1 MQIFN
6 KFTQIKE
13 FLFSRKAE
21 NRGTFDDNQLYKQL
35 YDMMGLNTHLNA
47 NELKTYI
54 NEGYVLNPHI
64 YTVINKI
71 LKPASAVPFL
81 VYEVKKDKQKE
92 FKRYKAALENNE
104 SEKADYYAKKSLE
117 VVNIK
122 ELTNLFEHPNEKQS
136 HTEFL
141 EECLAYRLI
150 TGNEFIYG
158 LSPSG
163 YQEDLF
169 TKIYCMPSQLV
180 SIVLGDWQNPVR
192 GYNVNYF
199 GYGSDIIEKE
209 KVCHIKSLNPSYNSN
224 TFLDLNNLSWQSAD
238 KYGLYGLSPMS
249 PLCRVVRK
257 SNDNLLAQMKL
268 IQNGHPL
275 GILSSDSERGLTGEQ
290 AKEAQKAYQ
299 DNYGGAN
306 NKGKVMLTSANL
318 KWLNLGLNSVDMQLL
333 DSDKADLESIA
344 RVYGVP
350 LPLML
355 NDAATFNN
363 LKEAQRQLWEGAI
376 IPLLSSHRD
385 GLNRWLIQ
393 PYAKKYNKNLYLDY
407 DISHVQSLKQDEKE
421 QVEILAKEI
430 ESGIISPNEAREIR
444 GREKITDPLM
454 DKIYLKGNLRPL
466 DEPYKEV
473 TTNEKGI

>member
-1 MQIFN
+1 LQ
-6 KFTQIKE
+6 
-13 FLFSRKAE
+13 LFSKLNGLKDYFISKKAE
-21 NRGTFDDNQLYKQL
+21 NKGNFDENQLFKQL
-35 YDMMGLNTHLNA
+35 YDMMGVNTRLSP

-54 NEGYVLNPHI
+54 NEGYILNPHI

-71 LKPASAVPFL
+71 IKPASSVPFL
-81 VYEVKKDKQKE
+81 VYEVKKDSQKE
-92 FKRYKAALENNE
+92 FKRYKAALENNQF
-104 SEKADYYAKKSLE
+104 EKADYYAKKSLE

-158 LSPSG
+158 LSPIG
-163 YQEDLF
+163 FQEDLF

-180 SIVLGDWQNPVR
+180 SIELGNWQTPVK

-199 GYGSDIIEKE
+199 GYSSDLIAPE
-209 KVCHIKSLNPSYNSN
+209 KVCHIKNLNPSYNSN
-224 TFLDLNNLSWQSAD
+224 NFLDLNNLSGQSAD
-238 KYGLYGLSPMS
+238 RYGLYGLSPMS
-249 PLCRVVRK
+249 SLCRVVQK
-257 SNDNLLAQMKL
+257 SNDNLLAQMRL

-275 GILSSDSERGLTGEQ
+275 GIFSSDSERGLT
-290 AKEAQKAYQ
+290 KEEALAAEKAY
-299 DNYGGAN
+299 YAKFGGAN
-306 NKGKVMLTSANL
+306 NKGKAMFTNANL

-355 NDAATFNN
+355 NDASTFNN

-376 IPLLSSHRD
+376 IPLLNSHRD

-393 PYAKKYNKNLYLDY
+393 PYANKYNKNLYLDY
-407 DISHVQSLKQDEKE
+407 DISHIQSLKQDEKE

-430 ESGIISPNEAREIR
+430 ESGILSPNEAREIR
-444 GREKITDPLM
+444 GREKSKDPLM
-454 DKIYLKGNLRPL
+454 DKIYIKGNLRPL
-466 DEPYKEV
+466 DEPYKPI
-473 TTNEKGI
+473 NEKGI